1 MKLNKTQIRRLIAE
15 ERAKLVTEQ
24 PISGERG
31 GETLISETPSELEES
46 IAMAAQEL
54 FEDAV
59 GSGTYQG
66 TGPGWN
72 EEISSAG
79 FAYYQAII
87 DSGAAKMLL
96 ELFAD
101 VEEGLHNG
109 DYA

>member
-1 MKLNKTQIRRLIAE
+1 MKFNKAQIRRLIAE

-24 PISGERG
+24 GESLL
-31 GETLISETPSELEES
+31 GEIPTQVEEGM
-46 IAMAAQEL
+46 AMALQEH
-54 FEDAV
+54 FEEAI
-59 GSGTYQG
+59 GAEKYQG

-79 FAYYQAII
+79 FEYYQAII
-87 DSGAAKMLL
+87 DSGALKMLL

-101 VEEGLHNG
+101 VEERLHNG